1 MSADTEMLIK
11 VHVAF
16 SGLAD
21 KETVAASG
29 NVDQCCKIP
38 DTHEIIIYEISSV

>member
-1 MSADTEMLIK
+1 MAADPQILIE

-21 KETVAASG
+21 KETVAASRD
-29 NVDQCCKIP
+29 VYQCC
-38 DTHEIIIYEISSV
+38 EIIYAHGRIIY